1 MAAAYLLPRSLSALS
16 AVLQRQSMNVRQHK
30 ASDY

>member
-1 MAAAYLLPRSLSALS
+1 MAAAYFLPRSLSALS
-16 AVLQRQSMNVRQHK
+16 AVFQRQPMNVRQHK